1 MNKITLYNEDNEYKI
16 EKYRTISPY
25 LVSEL
30 DKIDKEHISELKKYL
45 DKQEIKNDTVESLV
59 SNLDMK
65 SKAFDINY
73 KYLVKRVK
81 LLIDRKYLHNE
92 LTKLVDTEHTSEFW
106 QKQDL
111 VELKAL
117 IEKFRKNSEL

>member
-1 MNKITLYNEDNEYKI
+1 MNKITFYNDDNEYKI
-16 EKYRTISPY
+16 ERYRTISPY

-30 DKIDKEHISELKKYL
+30 DKIDKEHVTELKKYI
-45 DKQEIKNDTVESLV
+45 DKQQIKNDTVESLV

-92 LTKLVDTEHTSEFW
+92 LTKLIDTEHSSEFW

-111 VELKAL
+111 VELKEL
-117 IEKFRKNSEL
+117 IENFRKYSTI